1 VLARKVTVERGQFV
15 GRRAASVEQFPALST
30 LPHSVYSAVLMVC
43 SDVPD
48 AQNVDPD
55 IPDIL

>member
-1 VLARKVTVERGQFV
+1 MGQRTVSPGQVWALA
-15 GRRAASVEQFPALST
+15 T
-30 LPHSVYSAVLMVC
+30 LPHSVYAAVLKVC

-55 IPDIL
+55 IPDTLRH